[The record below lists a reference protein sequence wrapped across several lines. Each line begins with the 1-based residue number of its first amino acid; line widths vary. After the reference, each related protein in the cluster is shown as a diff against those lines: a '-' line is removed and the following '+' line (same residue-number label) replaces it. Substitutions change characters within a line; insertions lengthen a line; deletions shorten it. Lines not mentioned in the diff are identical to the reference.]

1 MTYECF
7 ENKTFQAKTQ
17 EVIEKADDIIREYQ
31 GQGYTL
37 SLRQLYYQFVAR
49 GLLENSDRSYKRLGS
64 ILTDARLAG
73 LIPWDGIED
82 RNRSTQFW
90 RIQEDYSEILS
101 DLPYQFAA
109 DFWSDQDCY
118 VEVWVEKDAL
128 SSVIERACRKWR
140 VPYMACKGYLS
151 ASEAYSAAKRIEAI
165 HCNGKDIHVFHL
177 GDHDPS
183 GIDMTRDNTDRL
195 DLLSWGT
202 PINFQRLAL
211 NRDQID
217 RYNPPPN
224 PTKLTDSRADD
235 YIAQHGYTS
244 WELDALEPSVVTSLI
259 EDAVYPLIDHGAW
272 RVAAERE
279 REGRDILKKL
289 RDRWD
294 DVRAMLTEEDL
305 DDDI

>member
-1 MTYECF
+1 MSYEPF
-7 ENKTFQAKTQ
+7 EAKSFQGKTQ
-17 EVIEKADDIIREYQ
+17 AIIDKADSIITEYQ

-82 RNRSTQFW
+82 RNRETNFW
-90 RIQEDYSEILS
+90 RVQEDYGTILE
-101 DLPYQFAA
+101 DLPYSFAA
-109 DFWSDQDCY
+109 DFWRDQDCY

-128 SSVIERACRKWR
+128 SSVVERACQKWR

-151 ASEAYSAAKRIEAI
+151 ASEAYSTAKRLERI
-165 HCNGKDIHVFHL
+165 NGDGKDIHVFHL

-183 GIDMTRDNTDRL
+183 GIDMTRDNADRL
-195 DLLSWGT
+195 DLLSWQT

-224 PTKLTDSRADD
+224 PTKITDSRAED
-235 YIAQHGYTS
+235 YIRRHGNTS
-244 WELDALEPSVVTSLI
+244 WELDALEPAVVNDLI
-259 EDAVYPLIDHGAW
+259 ERAVKPLVDLRAW
-272 RVAAERE
+272 NDAAERE
-279 REGRDILKKL
+279 REGRAILRRLK
-289 RDRWD
+289 DRWD
-294 DVRAMLTEEDL
+294 DVRAMLTE
-305 DDDI
+305 DDI